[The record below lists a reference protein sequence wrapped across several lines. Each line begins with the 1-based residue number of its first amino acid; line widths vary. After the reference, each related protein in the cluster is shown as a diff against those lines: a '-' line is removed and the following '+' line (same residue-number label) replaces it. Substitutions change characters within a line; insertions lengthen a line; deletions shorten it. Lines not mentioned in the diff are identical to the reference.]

1 MKKMISG
8 EGKKKAK
15 KKKYKKRRQTSSLKK
30 MKQTKLHF
38 PAEHVSFRKW
48 DLRKISVWGIQI
60 VCVCLLA
67 FMLVFFFGQRV
78 SNAGDSMRP
87 ALHNGDIVLV
97 NRLVYNASK
106 PKRGDVIA
114 FKPNGN

>member
-48 DLRKISVWGIQI
+48 DLRKISEWGIQI
-60 VCVCLLA
+60 VCV
-67 FMLVFFFGQRV
+67 
-78 SNAGDSMRP
+78 
-87 ALHNGDIVLV
+87 
-97 NRLVYNASK
+97 
-106 PKRGDVIA
+106 
-114 FKPNGN
+114 

>member
-1 MKKMISG
+1 MISG

-15 KKKYKKRRQTSSLKK
+15 KKKYKKRRQTSSFKK

-97 NRLVYNASK
+97 NRLV
-106 PKRGDVIA
+106 
-114 FKPNGN
+114 